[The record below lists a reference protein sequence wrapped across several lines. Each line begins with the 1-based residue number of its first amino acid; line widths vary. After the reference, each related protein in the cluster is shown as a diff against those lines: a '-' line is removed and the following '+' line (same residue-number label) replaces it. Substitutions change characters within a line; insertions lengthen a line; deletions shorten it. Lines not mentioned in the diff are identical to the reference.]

1 MNRLR
6 ENDKETES
14 PKKRKGISA
23 GINSL
28 LSGEFLTRE
37 GVTNHLPFLL
47 FLALLFVLNISWVY
61 YSENTFRDLQKAR
74 RELEE
79 LQSEYNTV
87 SSQLEK
93 KKRQSRVALDTED
106 LGLKESTSP
115 PLRIEVPE
123 GYFDE

>member
-6 ENDKETES
+6 ENEKETES
-14 PKKRKGISA
+14 PKKRKGFSA
-23 GINSL
+23 GVNSL

-37 GVTNHLPFLL
+37 GVTKHLPFML